1 MNTIPL
7 LRSLLR
13 SGGAL
18 ALVLAA
24 TLAQPQTRVRPSTQ
38 PAGPSMAARSAIP
51 SANGLASPSANPA
64 GLTSQFPA
72 GLPSTLPNP
81 AGLPTSSAP
90 GSTGVIGDAIVTG
103 PAAPVIAAAGAVQAP
118 LSSPGLRPGAY
129 TPLQIAQS
137 FLGADANHDGVLT
150 RGEAQRLS
158 IAPYSFEEMD
168 ADHDGFVSRSEYE
181 DALR

>member
-1 MNTIPL
+1 MNTLPL
-7 LRSLLR
+7 LRSALR
-13 SGGAL
+13 SGGTL

-72 GLPSTLPNP
+72 GLPSTLPNA

-90 GSTGVIGDAIVTG
+90 GSTGVIGDTVVTG
-103 PAAPVIAAAGAVQAP
+103 PGAAGGAQATQ
-118 LSSPGLRPGAY
+118 SSAGVRAGAY

-137 FLGADANHDGVLT
+137 FLGADANHDGELT

-168 ADHDGFVSRSEYE
+168 ADHDGLVSRSEYE
-181 DALR
+181 NALR